1 VDHLALHGVAASF
14 ETVKRNGSSVGKV
27 FAAQVE
33 AHATDLLVM
42 GAYHH
47 SRLNEWV
54 WGGASNSIL
63 NEPPCWVLMSH

>member
-1 VDHLALHGVAASF
+1 M
-14 ETVKRNGSSVGKV
+14 VKRNGSSIGRV
-27 FAAQVE
+27 FATQVE
-33 AHATDLLVM
+33 AHAIDLLVM